1 MIRQKV
7 RVMRVNQI
15 RERIC
20 WAPPLA
26 VPLHSRSFV
35 TADGVGLQLRRRA
48 DWQDKVTIRN
58 NIGERWP

>member
-20 WAPPLA
+20 IPVHLLPRMALGCSCA
-26 VPLHSRSFV
+26 GALTGKTKSRFATTSES
-35 TADGVGLQLRRRA
+35 GGP
-48 DWQDKVTIRN
+48 N
-58 NIGERWP
+58 